1 MRPKNQVENPSGSN
15 DQLSPVKKLVLGTT
29 ALGMGVGS
37 ILGLTGC
44 GDKVSAEPKPEQTP
58 TATAPQTPGA
68 TESATSVPTTIT
80 PTPSASEVSPT
91 PSTPEVTPTPE
102 VVPKVSFESEYE
114 KFKALTDEQILE
126 FGSTKNG
133 NYQEIAHYTA
143 LIWERSMALTPSV
156 LDYYHVYVNPL
167 LFDPKDMSPEELYV
181 SAYSAVTIGSTLAE
195 SENAVLLDQ
204 VSTST
209 WDKESANKV
218 LKIGSEIG
226 VRYEAEVGSISEPS
240 VTMLAVRQDMVSS
253 FFNSSS
259 EHIGPV
265 NFTSAIEDG
274 YEFIGD
280 GSVTLND
287 TAYDV
292 RVIQSGKSGKYHAI
306 IFVPLGEFNVESPL
320 NISDYGYKP
329 SIKPGENGE
338 AVYEK
343 SGKPVSIPYL
353 LTVTPKVPTSILGE

>member
-1 MRPKNQVENPSGSN
+1 MAPRAENPRDSK
-15 DQLSPVKKLVLGTT
+15 DQLSTVKKLVLGAT

-126 FGSTKNG
+126 FGSTKTG

-143 LIWERSMALTPSV
+143 LIWERSMALAPSV

-195 SENAVLLDQ
+195 SENAV

-259 EHIGPV
+259 EHIRPV